1 MANVAVVGAQ
11 WGDEGKG
18 RLVDWLAERADI
30 VARYNGGHNAG
41 HTLVVDGQTYKLA
54 LLPSGIVRGKPG
66 VIGNGVALDPEA
78 LLAEITRLKEQ
89 GIRVTPELLSIADN
103 AILVLPLHRVLD
115 QAQESMRKIKIG
127 TTMRGIGPAYED
139 KVGRRAIRVG
149 DLADPDT
156 LSAKLDALLAHHNP
170 WLRGVGIDSVEK
182 PPLLDNLLA
191 LAPRI
196 LPFVRPVWALLDEA
210 MQSGKQI
217 LFEGSQAVMLDIDW
231 GDYPFVTSST
241 TIAAGAAAGTGIA
254 PGAIGTVLGVS
265 KVYAT
270 RVGGGLFATEL
281 LDATGELLR
290 ARGQEYGVNT
300 GRPRRCGWLDAAQLR
315 RSIKIA
321 GIEMLALTKLDVFD
335 GMAEIKIC
343 TGYQVDGQVLPYLP
357 SSPQQQ
363 ATAVPVYECHAGW
376 SQPTRGIRTL
386 AQLPEQ
392 AIKFIRRIEALV
404 EARIAIVTTGPE
416 RADTI
421 VLEDPFGA

>member
-1 MANVAVVGAQ
+1 M
-11 WGDEGKG
+11 
-18 RLVDWLAERADI
+18 
-30 VARYNGGHNAG
+30 
-41 HTLVVDGQTYKLA
+41 
-54 LLPSGIVRGKPG
+54 
-66 VIGNGVALDPEA
+66 
-78 LLAEITRLKEQ
+78 
-89 GIRVTPELLSIADN
+89 
-103 AILVLPLHRVLD
+103 
-115 QAQESMRKIKIG
+115 
-127 TTMRGIGPAYED
+127 
-139 KVGRRAIRVG
+139 
-149 DLADPDT
+149 
-156 LSAKLDALLAHHNP
+156 
-170 WLRGVGIDSVEK
+170 
-182 PPLLDNLLA
+182 
-191 LAPRI
+191 
-196 LPFVRPVWALLDEA
+196 
-210 MQSGKQI
+210 
-217 LFEGSQAVMLDIDW
+217 
-231 GDYPFVTSST
+231 
-241 TIAAGAAAGTGIA
+241 
-254 PGAIGTVLGVS
+254 
-265 KVYAT
+265 
-270 RVGGGLFATEL
+270 
-281 LDATGELLR
+281 
-290 ARGQEYGVNT
+290 NT